1 MSNPAA
7 KLWSALILAFSEQI
21 ILAKKEFLYRIK
33 LRSANIQR
41 KNIEK
46 IEMPPSQNEKSDASN
61 YMSITDFKP
70 LSSVYSSVKI
80 YEEDFQSINY
90 QTKKQARK
98 VSH

>member
-1 MSNPAA
+1 
-7 KLWSALILAFSEQI
+7 
-21 ILAKKEFLYRIK
+21 
-33 LRSANIQR
+33 
-41 KNIEK
+41 
-46 IEMPPSQNEKSDASN
+46 MPPSQNEKSDASN